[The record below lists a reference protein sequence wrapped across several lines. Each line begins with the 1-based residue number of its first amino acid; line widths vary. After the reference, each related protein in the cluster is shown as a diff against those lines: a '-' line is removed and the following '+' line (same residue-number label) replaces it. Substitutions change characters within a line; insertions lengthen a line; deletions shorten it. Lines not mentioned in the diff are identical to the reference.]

1 MSLHER
7 TVDAKEIVHKMQALP
22 QLKPLVNTLAN
33 NSNCFTSTG
42 RINVSATA
50 RVMGVTDASV
60 SKLLHFAKEQ
70 APTWFGDK

>member
-7 TVDAKEIVHKMQALP
+7 TVDAREIVQKMQSQP
-22 QLKPLVNTLAN
+22 QLKPLINALSN
-33 NSNCFTSTG
+33 NPNCFTSTG
-42 RINVSATA
+42 RMNVSATA
-50 RVMGVTDASV
+50 RVMGITDASV